1 MVNAIKKRSGINEF
15 FGKFKK
21 GKTANKSPSTKT
33 GGGARAFLSKLSGGF
48 LLPISVL
55 SIAGLFLGIGA
66 TIATGAKDPISGNV
80 VNPTLFAFGS
90 FIQNLGDPIFGIL
103 PLLFA
108 IAITISFTEE
118 AGVAVFNAVLGY
130 VIFSALQTVFIND
143 VTEITTNEFGQV
155 VIGANGKPTTQIVG
169 YDILFAGPA
178 RTPQDL
184 NRLVGTNLGIKS
196 LQTSVFGGII
206 IGFVVQWAYHKFHT
220 VQLPQWLA
228 FYGGKR
234 FVAFPVI
241 GLMIPVTFL
250 VLIIWPYI
258 GFAFSWIGRNSGNLP
273 AGLDSFIFGFIERI
287 LVPFGLH
294 HAFYSPL
301 WYTEAGANVADV
313 TNQFLNAGNTIN
325 DNQLAQLATLL
336 DGRIVTQS
344 VPGIGQVKNIVGASI
359 VGDSTTSLRL
369 LGWSGG
375 DVNYTLK
382 DGTTGSRPIL
392 LFIQEQLGLK
402 IGRFL
407 QGKFSFMQWGLPA
420 AGLAMVMAAP
430 KENRRVAIAVVF
442 PAAVT
447 SFMTGVTE
455 PIEFTFLFL
464 APWLFFG
471 FHAFFCALSFML
483 MNVLSVHIA
492 QSLSGGFLDLVIYG
506 MVHVTKGT
514 NFWWTIVI
522 GLAYAPIYYFV
533 FYFSITKLNI
543 DTPGRGGNIQLF
555 TKKDYQAKRD
565 AAKLAAVG
573 PDGQQIPVGNEE
585 VVSVGE
591 VDPQVQGIIEAYGGR
606 ENIVRTS
613 CCASRLRIDVK
624 DANLV
629 DVNRLKSL
637 GAFGVQKV
645 SPTHVQAIFGPISEL
660 LLTKIDKALKKE

>member
-1 MVNAIKKRSGINEF
+1 MVNTIKKRSGINEF

-21 GKTANKSPSTKT
+21 GKTANKPPSTKT

-66 TIATGAKDPISGNV
+66 TIVTGAKDGDVILNQTMNDFG
-80 VNPTLFAFGS
+80 LF
-90 FIQNLGDPIFGIL
+90 IKNLGDPIFGVL

-108 IAITISFTEE
+108 IAIVISFTEE
-118 AGVAVFNAVLGY
+118 AGVGVFNAVLGY
-130 VIFSALQTVFIND
+130 VVFTALQTVFIHP
-143 VTEITTNEFGQV
+143 V
-155 VIGANGKPTTQIVG
+155 NGPDGKVAG
-169 YDILFAGPA
+169 YSVLFQGGA
-178 RTPQDL
+178 RTPAELL
-184 NRLVGTNLGIKS
+184 NLVGDVLGFKA
-196 LQTSVFGGII
+196 LQTSVFGGIV
-206 IGFVVQWAYHKFHT
+206 IGFTVQWAYNKFHT
-220 VQLPQWLA
+220 VRLPQWLA

-241 GLMIPVTFL
+241 GLMVPVVFL
-250 VLIIWPYI
+250 FLLLWPYI
-258 GFAFSWIGRNSGNLP
+258 GFAFNWIGQNSGKLP
-273 AGLDSFIFGFIERI
+273 IGLDSFIFGFIERT

-301 WYTEAGANVADV
+301 WYTAAGADVAAQVNTFIEQGGKIVDPS
-313 TNQFLNAGNTIN
+313 QLN
-325 DNQLAQLATLL
+325 QLATLL
-336 DGRIVTQS
+336 GGTVSDTGKIIGQS
-344 VPGIGQVKNIVGASI
+344 VF
-359 VGDSTTSLRL
+359 GDSTTSLKL
-369 LGWSGG
+369 LGWTGG
-375 DVNYTLK
+375 DVRYTLP
-382 DGTTGSRPIL
+382 GSSTEISKPIY
-392 LFIQEQLGLK
+392 LFIQDTGLR

-430 KENRRVAIAVVF
+430 KENRQVAIAVVF

-492 QSLSGGFLDLVIYG
+492 QSLSGGFLDLVLYG

-514 NFWWTIVI
+514 NFWWTIVV

-533 FYFSITKLNI
+533 FYFSITKFKI

-555 TKKDYQAKRD
+555 TKKDYQAKKD

-573 PDGQQIPVGNEE
+573 PDGQQIPVGSE
-585 VVSVGE
+585 SALSAE
-591 VDPQVQGIIEAYGGR
+591 VDPQTQGIIEAYGGR

-629 DVNRLKSL
+629 DVNRLKAL

>member
-1 MVNAIKKRSGINEF
+1 MVNTIKKRSGINEF

-21 GKTANKSPSTKT
+21 GKTANKPPSTKT

-66 TIATGAKDPISGNV
+66 TIVTGAKDGDVILNQTMNDFG
-80 VNPTLFAFGS
+80 LF
-90 FIQNLGDPIFGIL
+90 IKNLGDPIFGVL

-108 IAITISFTEE
+108 IAIVISFTEE
-118 AGVAVFNAVLGY
+118 AGVGVFNAVLGY
-130 VIFSALQTVFIND
+130 VVFTALQTVFIHP
-143 VTEITTNEFGQV
+143 V
-155 VIGANGKPTTQIVG
+155 NGPDGKLAG
-169 YDILFAGPA
+169 YSVLFEGGA
-178 RTPQDL
+178 RTPAELL
-184 NRLVGTNLGIKS
+184 NLVGDVLGFKA
-196 LQTSVFGGII
+196 LQTSVFGGIV
-206 IGFVVQWAYHKFHT
+206 IGFTVQWAYNKFHT
-220 VQLPQWLA
+220 VRLPQWLA

-241 GLMIPVTFL
+241 GLMVPVVFL
-250 VLIIWPYI
+250 FLLLWPYI
-258 GFAFSWIGRNSGNLP
+258 GFAFNWIGQNSGKLP
-273 AGLDSFIFGFIERI
+273 IGLDSFIFGFIERT

-301 WYTEAGANVADV
+301 WYTAAGADVAAQV
-313 TNQFLNAGNTIN
+313 NSFITEGGTVNA
-325 DNQLAQLATLL
+325 DQLKQLAELL
-336 DGRIVTQS
+336 GGSVSDGKIIGQS
-344 VPGIGQVKNIVGASI
+344 VF
-359 VGDSTTSLRL
+359 GDSTTSLKL
-369 LGWSGG
+369 LGWTGG
-375 DVNYTLK
+375 DVRYKLPN
-382 DGTTGSRPIL
+382 TTEEISKPIY
-392 LFIQEQLGLK
+392 LFIQDTGLR

-430 KENRRVAIAVVF
+430 KENRQVAIAVVF

-492 QSLSGGFLDLVIYG
+492 QSLSGGFLDLVLYG

-514 NFWWTIVI
+514 NFWWTIVV

-533 FYFSITKLNI
+533 FYFAITKLNI

-555 TKKDYQAKRD
+555 TKKDYQAKKD
-565 AAKLAAVG
+565 AAKLAAAG
-573 PDGQQIPVGNEE
+573 PGGQQIPVGSE
-585 VVSVGE
+585 SALSAE
-591 VDPQVQGIIEAYGGR
+591 VDPQTQGIIEAYGGR

-629 DVNRLKSL
+629 DVNRLKAL

>member
-1 MVNAIKKRSGINEF
+1 MVNTIKKRSGINEF

-21 GKTANKSPSTKT
+21 GKTANKPPSTKT

-66 TIATGAKDPISGNV
+66 TIVTGAKEGDVI
-80 VNPTLFAFGS
+80 VNQTLNDFGL
-90 FIQNLGDPIFGIL
+90 FIQLLGNPIFDVL

-108 IAITISFTEE
+108 IAIVISFTEE

-130 VIFSALQTVFIND
+130 VIFTALQSVFIHPVND
-143 VTEITTNEFGQV
+143 
-155 VIGANGKPTTQIVG
+155 ANGKLIG
-169 YDILFAGPA
+169 YSVLFQGGA
-178 RTPQDL
+178 RTPTDL
-184 NRLVGTNLGIKS
+184 LNLVGTPLGFKA

-206 IGFVVQWAYHKFHT
+206 VGFAVEWAYNKFHT
-220 VQLPQWLA
+220 VKLPQWLA

-234 FVAFPVI
+234 FVPFPVI
-241 GLMIPVTFL
+241 GLMVPIVFFFL
-250 VLIIWPYI
+250 LLWPYI
-258 GFAFSWIGRNSGNLP
+258 GFAFNWIGQNSGKLP
-273 AGLDSFIFGFIERI
+273 IGLDSFIFGFIERV

-301 WYTEAGANVADV
+301 WYTAAGADVAAQV
-313 TNQFLNAGNTIN
+313 NTFIEQGGQVNAAQLN
-325 DNQLAQLATLL
+325 QLATLL
-336 DGRIVTQS
+336 GGSVSDGKIIGQS
-344 VPGIGQVKNIVGASI
+344 VF
-359 VGDSTTSLRL
+359 GDSTTSLKL
-369 LGWSGG
+369 LGWTGG
-375 DVNYTLK
+375 DVRYTLPNTSTEISK
-382 DGTTGSRPIL
+382 PIY
-392 LFIQEQLGLK
+392 LFIQDTGLR

-420 AGLAMVMAAP
+420 AGAAMVMAAP
-430 KENRRVAIAVVF
+430 KENRRVAMAVVF

-492 QSLSGGFLDLVIYG
+492 QSLSGGFLDLVLYG

-514 NFWWTIVI
+514 NFWWTIVV

-533 FYFSITKLNI
+533 FYFSITKFKI

-555 TKKDYQAKRD
+555 TKKDYQAKKD
-565 AAKLAAVG
+565 AAKLAAAG
-573 PDGQQIPVGNEE
+573 PGGQQIPVGSE
-585 VVSVGE
+585 SALSAE
-591 VDPQVQGIIEAYGGR
+591 VDPQTQGIIEAYGGR

-629 DVNRLKSL
+629 DVNRLKAL

>member
-55 SIAGLFLGIGA
+55 SIAGLFLGVGA
-66 TIATGAKDPISGNV
+66 TIVNGAKEGDVV
-80 VNPTLFAFGS
+80 VNQALNDFGL
-90 FIQNLGDPIFGIL
+90 FIQLLGNPVFDVL

-108 IAITISFTEE
+108 IAIVISFTEE

-130 VIFSALQTVFIND
+130 VIFTGLQTVFIHPITSTVIDPTDN
-143 VTEITTNEFGQV
+143 TKKEIITGYNVLFGG
-155 VIGANGKPTTQIVG
+155 GARS
-169 YDILFAGPA
+169 PA
-178 RTPQDL
+178 ELL
-184 NRLVGTNLGIKS
+184 NLVGTPLGFRA

-206 IGFVVQWAYHKFHT
+206 IGFVVQWAYRKFHT
-220 VQLPQWLA
+220 IRLPQWLA

-241 GLMIPVTFL
+241 GLMIPVVFL
-250 VLIIWPYI
+250 FLLLWPYI
-258 GFAFSWIGRNSGNLP
+258 GYAFNWIGQNSGKLP
-273 AGLDSFIFGFIERI
+273 IGLDSFIFGFIERI

-301 WYTEAGANVADV
+301 WYTAAGADVAAQINTFIDQGGKV
-313 TNQFLNAGNTIN
+313 DSGQLEMLAKLLGNNSTLAGVVN
-325 DNQLAQLATLL
+325 
-336 DGRIVTQS
+336 G
-344 VPGIGQVKNIVGASI
+344 KIVGQA
-359 VGDSTTSLRL
+359 VFGDSTTSLKL
-369 LGWSGG
+369 LGWTGG
-375 DVNYTLK
+375 DIRYTLPNTNTEISK
-382 DGTTGSRPIL
+382 PIF
-392 LFIQEQLGLK
+392 LFIQDIGLRV
-402 IGRFL
+402 GRFL

-420 AGLAMVMAAP
+420 AGAAMVMAAP
-430 KENRRVAIAVVF
+430 KENRQVAIAVVF

-447 SFMTGVTE
+447 SFVTGVTE

-483 MNVLSVHIA
+483 MNVLSVHVP
-492 QSLSGGFLDLVIYG
+492 QSFSGGFLDLVIYG
-506 MVHVTKGT
+506 MIPVTKGT
-514 NFWWTIVI
+514 NFWWTIVV

-555 TKKDYQAKRD
+555 TKKDYQAKKD
-565 AAKLAAVG
+565 AAKLAAAG
-573 PDGQQIPVGNEE
+573 PGGQQVPVGSE
-585 VVSVGE
+585 SAFSDE
-591 VDPQVQGIIEAYGGR
+591 VDPQTQGIIEAYGGR

-629 DVNRLKSL
+629 DVNRLKAL

>member
-1 MVNAIKKRSGINEF
+1 MVNTIKKRSGINEF

-21 GKTANKSPSTKT
+21 GKTANKPPSTKT

-66 TIATGAKDPISGNV
+66 TIVTGAKDGDVILNQTMNDFG
-80 VNPTLFAFGS
+80 LF
-90 FIQNLGDPIFGIL
+90 IKNLGDPIFGVL

-108 IAITISFTEE
+108 IAIVISFTEE
-118 AGVAVFNAVLGY
+118 AGVGVFNAVLGY
-130 VIFSALQTVFIND
+130 VVFTALQTVFIHP
-143 VTEITTNEFGQV
+143 V
-155 VIGANGKPTTQIVG
+155 NGPDGKVAG
-169 YDILFAGPA
+169 YSVLFQGGA
-178 RTPQDL
+178 RTPAELL
-184 NRLVGTNLGIKS
+184 NLVGDVLGFKA
-196 LQTSVFGGII
+196 LQTSVFGGIV
-206 IGFVVQWAYHKFHT
+206 IGFTVQWAYNKFHT
-220 VQLPQWLA
+220 VRLPQWLA

-241 GLMIPVTFL
+241 GLMVPVVFL
-250 VLIIWPYI
+250 FLLLWPYI
-258 GFAFSWIGRNSGNLP
+258 GFAFNWIGQNSGKLP
-273 AGLDSFIFGFIERI
+273 IGLDSFIFGFIERT

-301 WYTEAGANVADV
+301 WYTAAGADVAAQVNTFIEQGGKIVDSS
-313 TNQFLNAGNTIN
+313 QLN
-325 DNQLAQLATLL
+325 QLATLL
-336 DGRIVTQS
+336 GGTVSDTGKIIGQS
-344 VPGIGQVKNIVGASI
+344 VF
-359 VGDSTTSLRL
+359 GDSTTSLKL
-369 LGWSGG
+369 LGWTGG
-375 DVNYTLK
+375 DVRYTLP
-382 DGTTGSRPIL
+382 GSSTEISKPIY
-392 LFIQEQLGLK
+392 LFIQDTGLR

-430 KENRRVAIAVVF
+430 KENRQVAIAVVF

-492 QSLSGGFLDLVIYG
+492 QSLSGGFLDLVLYG

-514 NFWWTIVI
+514 NFWWTIVV

-533 FYFSITKLNI
+533 FYFAITKLNI

-555 TKKDYQAKRD
+555 TKKDYQAKKD
-565 AAKLAAVG
+565 AAKLAAAG
-573 PDGQQIPVGNEE
+573 PGGQQIPVGSE
-585 VVSVGE
+585 SALSAE
-591 VDPQVQGIIEAYGGR
+591 VDPQTQGIIEAYGGR

-629 DVNRLKSL
+629 DVNRLKAL

>member
-1 MVNAIKKRSGINEF
+1 MVNTIKKRSGINEF

-21 GKTANKSPSTKT
+21 GKTANKPPSTKT

-66 TIATGAKDPISGNV
+66 TIVTGAKDGDVILNQTMNDFG
-80 VNPTLFAFGS
+80 LF
-90 FIQNLGDPIFGIL
+90 IKNLGDPIFGVL

-108 IAITISFTEE
+108 IAIVISFTEE
-118 AGVAVFNAVLGY
+118 AGVGVFNAVLGY
-130 VIFSALQTVFIND
+130 VVFTALQTVFIHP
-143 VTEITTNEFGQV
+143 V
-155 VIGANGKPTTQIVG
+155 NGPDGKLAG
-169 YDILFAGPA
+169 YSVLFEGGA
-178 RTPQDL
+178 RTPAELL
-184 NRLVGTNLGIKS
+184 NLVGDVLGFKA
-196 LQTSVFGGII
+196 LQTSVFGGIV
-206 IGFVVQWAYHKFHT
+206 IGFTVQWAYNKFHT
-220 VQLPQWLA
+220 VRLPQWLA

-241 GLMIPVTFL
+241 GLMVPVVFL
-250 VLIIWPYI
+250 FLLLWPYI
-258 GFAFSWIGRNSGNLP
+258 GFAFNWIGQNSGKLP
-273 AGLDSFIFGFIERI
+273 IGLDSFIFGFIERT

-301 WYTEAGANVADV
+301 WYTAAGADVAAQV
-313 TNQFLNAGNTIN
+313 NTFIADGGKVN
-325 DNQLAQLATLL
+325 PDQLKQLAELL
-336 DGRIVTQS
+336 GGSVSDGKIIGQS
-344 VPGIGQVKNIVGASI
+344 VF
-359 VGDSTTSLRL
+359 GDSTTSLKL
-369 LGWSGG
+369 LGWTGG
-375 DVNYTLK
+375 DVRYTLP
-382 DGTTGSRPIL
+382 GSSTEISKPIY
-392 LFIQEQLGLK
+392 LFIQDTGLR

-430 KENRRVAIAVVF
+430 KENRQVAIAVVF

-492 QSLSGGFLDLVIYG
+492 QSLSGGFLDLVLYG

-514 NFWWTIVI
+514 NFWWTIVV

-533 FYFSITKLNI
+533 FYFAITKLNI

-555 TKKDYQAKRD
+555 TKKDYQAKKD
-565 AAKLAAVG
+565 AAKLAVAG
-573 PDGQQIPVGNEE
+573 PGGQQIPVGSE
-585 VVSVGE
+585 SALSAE
-591 VDPQVQGIIEAYGGR
+591 VDPQTQGIIEAYGGK

-629 DVNRLKSL
+629 DVNRLKAL